1 MDHSLVRHWT
11 DVCILHLNVETLLLR
26 QAVEFVVDEVSI
38 VDVLLEADDGEAL
51 EGLGLVHHL
60 VQAI

>member
-11 DVCILHLNVETLLLR
+11 DVSILHLDVKTLLLG

-51 EGLGLVHHL
+51 KSLGLVHHL
-60 VQAI
+60 VQTI